1 MMCRSAPQRCLCG
14 FSIVELM
21 VAVAIGTI
29 VTFGMG
35 SVFVSNKMS
44 YRMNEG
50 IGRLQETGRFT
61 MEYLTRELRMAGYRN
76 PNNGALP
83 MPFYSDCTKLGGA
96 VCTTDGGGNNSDQL
110 TIQYEPTSSLDCTG
124 AAVPPGDLVVN
135 VLYVSGNAL
144 WCRGY
149 DRTNDTWFG
158 SADELISGVEN
169 MQVLYGEGTGNND
182 VTRYI
187 SADKVTDWANVLT
200 VRLALLA
207 SSDAGVSGTNSG
219 QKYVLLDAPTIT
231 AGDTLVRRLYTT
243 TITLRNLLN

>member
-1 MMCRSAPQRCLCG
+1 M
-14 FSIVELM
+14 
-21 VAVAIGTI
+21 GT
-29 VTFGMG
+29 
-35 SVFVSNKMS
+35 VFESNKMS

-50 IGRLQETGRFT
+50 IGRLQEAGRFT

-83 MPFYSDCTKLGGA
+83 TPFYSDCTTLSGA
-96 VCTTDGGGNNSDQL
+96 VCTTDGGGNNSDQVA
-110 TIQYEPTSSLDCTG
+110 IQYEPPSNQDCTG
-124 AAVPPGDLVVN
+124 AAVPAGDLVVN
-135 VLYVSGNAL
+135 VLSISGDAL

-149 DRTNDTWFG
+149 DQKNNTWFG
-158 SADELISGVEN
+158 AADELISGVEN
-169 MQVLYGEGTGNND
+169 MQVLYGEGTGNGD

-207 SSDAGVSGTNSG
+207 SSEAGVSGTSSG
-219 QKYVLLDAPTIT
+219 QKYVLLDAPPIT

-243 TITLRNLLN
+243 TITLRNLLP